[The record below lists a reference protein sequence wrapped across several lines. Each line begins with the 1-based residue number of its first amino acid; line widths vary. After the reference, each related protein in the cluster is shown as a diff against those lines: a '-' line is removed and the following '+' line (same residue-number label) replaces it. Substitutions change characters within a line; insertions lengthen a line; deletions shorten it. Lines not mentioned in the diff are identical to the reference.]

1 MRRQAIASIRMLL
14 VITLLVGV
22 AYPLVTTALA
32 QVAMS
37 DRANGSLVRDGDG
50 RVVGSELIGQAF
62 EGPGW
67 FHGRPDPFDPTASAP
82 SNLGPSNAD
91 LGKLV
96 RERLDAIRA
105 ADDPEG
111 PVPVDAVT
119 GSGSGLDPDIS
130 PAYARLQASRVAA
143 ARGIP
148 AEQVLALVDSLTQ
161 GRQLGFL
168 GDPHVNVLMLN
179 LALERLAS

>member
-1 MRRQAIASIRMLL
+1 MRRQALASIRMLL
-14 VITLLVGV
+14 VITLVVGV
-22 AYPLVTTALA
+22 AYPLVTTAVA

-37 DRANGSLVRDGDG
+37 HRANGSFVQADG

-62 EGPGW
+62 EGPEW

-82 SNLGPSNAD
+82 SNLGPTNPE
-91 LGKLV
+91 LGRLV

-105 ADDPEG
+105 HDDPQG

-130 PAYARLQASRVAA
+130 PAYARLQAARVAT

-148 AEQVLALVDSLTQ
+148 ADRVLALVDQLVQ

-179 LALERLAS
+179 LALERLAR

>member
-14 VITLLVGV
+14 VITLVVGV
-22 AYPLVTTALA
+22 AYPLVTTAVA

-37 DRANGSLVRDGDG
+37 HRANGSLVQGADG

-62 EGPGW
+62 EGPDW

-82 SNLGPSNAD
+82 SNLGPSNPE

-96 RERLDAIRA
+96 RERLEAIRA
-105 ADDPEG
+105 HDDPQG

-130 PAYARLQASRVAA
+130 PAYARLQAARVAA

-148 AEQVLALVDSLTQ
+148 VEQVLALVDSHTR

-179 LALERLAS
+179 LALEGLAR

>member
-14 VITLLVGV
+14 VITLAVGV
-22 AYPLVTTALA
+22 AYPLVTTAVA

-37 DRANGSLVRDGDG
+37 HRANGSLVRAADG

-62 EGPGW
+62 EGPEW
-67 FHGRPDPFDPTASAP
+67 FHGRPDVFDPTASAP
-82 SNLGPSNAD
+82 SNLGPSNPE

-96 RERLDAIRA
+96 RERLDAIRTS
-105 ADDPEG
+105 DDPQG

-130 PAYARLQASRVAA
+130 PDYARLQAARVAA

-148 AEQVLALVDSLTQ
+148 VDRVLALVDQLVE

-179 LALERLAS
+179 LALERLAR